1 MPPPLLARLAGAA
14 ALLAL
19 ALGIGVPWWALLR
32 EAGDPDGWRVL
43 LEARVWERLAWT
55 LTQATLSTLLALV
68 LGLPAALAFG
78 LARVPGARWW
88 RAAFTVPFVMPSVV
102 AGLAVLAWFGPRG
115 LSGFDL
121 RDSLAIVLIAHAV
134 YNVGIVVRVVG
145 GALEALAPRLHEAAA
160 VLGASGLRR
169 TLRVTLPLATPAAL
183 SAATLVFLFCFTSF
197 GVILVLAPSPAFATL
212 EVEVYRAVARR
223 ADVTEAAALATL
235 QLLVVMACTLF
246 YTRAQQRLA
255 ASLPRS
261 SRPAAAART
270 PLGRLAVVAALL
282 LAAGVTLLPP
292 GALLLQALWPPGAS
306 APDLSAFAR
315 LARPSEVIG
324 LTDLRTALTNSL
336 WVAAAATGLAL
347 AFGAAAAYGIARAGL
362 RALDALT
369 LLPLATSAV
378 TLGLGVLLAYP
389 ALAAA
394 PLALPLAHALLAF
407 PFVVRALLPAWRA
420 LEAGQAQ
427 AAATLGASP
436 WRTLRR
442 VELPQLTPALLTAT
456 GFAAAVSLGE
466 FGAALVLRRP
476 ETATLP
482 VALFERLGR
491 PGTERYAE
499 ALALAA
505 LLLVLTAL
513 VVLVSEALARRGR
526 GPSGNGVEF

>member
-1 MPPPLLARLAGAA
+1 MAASPLARIAGAV
-14 ALLAL
+14 ALLVL
-19 ALGIGVPWWALLR
+19 ALGIGLPWLALLR
-32 EAGDPDGWRVL
+32 EAGDPAGWRVL
-43 LEARVWERLAWT
+43 LDPRVWDRLGWT
-55 LTQATLSTLLALV
+55 AMQAILSTLLALV

-115 LSGFDL
+115 LAGLDL
-121 RDSLAIVLIAHAV
+121 RNSLPIILIAHAV
-134 YNVGIVVRVVG
+134 YNVGVVVRVVG

-160 VLGASGLRR
+160 VLGAGGLRR
-169 TLRVTLPLATPAAL
+169 IYRVTLPLAAPAAL

-197 GVILVLAPSPAFATL
+197 GVILVLAPAPGFATL

-223 ADVTEAAALATL
+223 ADVTEAAALASL
-235 QLLVVMACTLF
+235 QLVVVMACTLL
-246 YTRAQQRLA
+246 YTRVQQRLA
-255 ASLPRS
+255 ASMPRA
-261 SRPAAAART
+261 SRPAPPASS
-270 PLGRLAVVAALL
+270 PLGRLAVLAALM

-292 GALLLQALWPPGAS
+292 GALLLQALWPPGA
-306 APDLSAFAR
+306 ALPDLSAFAR
-315 LARPSEVIG
+315 LARPTDVIG
-324 LTDLRTALTNSL
+324 LTDLRTALVNSL
-336 WVAAAATGLAL
+336 WIAAAATGLAL
-347 AFGAAAAYGIARAGL
+347 ASGAAAAYGIARAGL
-362 RALDALT
+362 RVLDTLT

-378 TLGLGVLLAYP
+378 TLGLGVLIAYP

-394 PLALPLAHALLAF
+394 PWALPFAHALLAF

-442 VELPQLTPALLTAT
+442 VELPQLKPALLTAT

-491 PGTERYAE
+491 PGAARYAE
-499 ALALAA
+499 ALAIAA
-505 LLLVLTAL
+505 LLLLLTAL
-513 VVLVSEALARRGR
+513 AVVATESLARRR
-526 GPSGNGVEF
+526 RDGPSGGVEF

>member
-1 MPPPLLARLAGAA
+1 MPPSPLARLAGAC
-14 ALLAL
+14 ALVAL

-32 EAGDPDGWRVL
+32 EAGDPQGWRVL
-43 LEARVWERLAWT
+43 LEARVWERLGWT
-55 LTQATLSTLLALV
+55 LWQATASTLLALA
-68 LGLPAALAFG
+68 LGLPAAIAFG

-115 LSGFDL
+115 LSGLDL

-134 YNVGIVVRVVG
+134 YNVGVVVRVVG

-160 VLGASGLRR
+160 VLGSPPWRR
-169 TLRVTLPLATPAAL
+169 TLRVTLPLAAPAAL

-197 GVILVLAPSPAFATL
+197 GVILVLAPAPAFATL
-212 EVEVYRAVARR
+212 EVEIYRAVARR

-235 QLLVVMACTLF
+235 QLLVVMAATVL

-255 ASLPRS
+255 ARLPRS
-261 SRPAAAART
+261 ATPAPPART
-270 PLGRLAVVAALL
+270 ALGRFGVVAALS
-282 LAAGVTLLPP
+282 LAAAVTLLPP
-292 GALLLQALWPPGAS
+292 AALLLQALWPAGAV
-306 APDLSAFAR
+306 APDLSAFVR

-324 LTDLRTALTNSL
+324 LTDLRTALVNSL

-347 AFGAAAAYGIARAGL
+347 AFGAAAAYGIARAGM
-362 RALDALT
+362 RWLDALT

-389 ALAAA
+389 SLAAA
-394 PLALPLAHALLAF
+394 PLALPLAHALLAS
-407 PFVVRALLPAWRA
+407 PFVVRSLVPAWRA

-427 AAATLGASP
+427 AAASLGASP

-442 VELPQLTPALLTAT
+442 VELPQLAPALLTAT

-491 PGTERYAE
+491 PGAARFEE
-499 ALALAA
+499 ALAIAA
-505 LLLVLTAL
+505 LLLVLTGL
-513 VVLVSEALARRGR
+513 VVLLGEVLARRRR
-526 GPSGNGVEF
+526 GSGGGVEF

>member
-1 MPPPLLARLAGAA
+1 MPSPRLARLAGAA
-14 ALLAL
+14 VLAAL
-19 ALGIGVPWWALLR
+19 ALGIGVPWAALLR
-32 EAGDPDGWRVL
+32 EAGDPAGWRVL
-43 LEARVWERLAWT
+43 LEVRVWERLGWT
-55 LTQATLSTLLALV
+55 FTQALLSTLLALL

-102 AGLAVLAWFGPRG
+102 AGLAVLTWFGPRG
-115 LSGFDL
+115 LSGLDL
-121 RDSLAIVLIAHAV
+121 RDSLVIILIAHAV
-134 YNVGIVVRVVG
+134 YNVGVVVRVVG
-145 GALEALAPRLHEAAA
+145 GALEALAPRLNEAAA

-169 TLRVTLPLATPAAL
+169 TLRVTLPLAAPAAL

-197 GVILVLAPSPAFATL
+197 GVILVLAPAPAFATL

-235 QLLVVMACTLF
+235 QLLVVMASTLF
-246 YTRAQQRLA
+246 YTRSQRRLA
-255 ASLPRS
+255 AGLPR
-261 SRPAAAART
+261 AATPVPPART
-270 PLGRLAVVAALL
+270 RLGRLAVLAALL

-315 LARPSEVIG
+315 LARPSDVIG

-336 WVAAAATGLAL
+336 WIAAAATGLAL
-347 AFGAAAAYGIARAGL
+347 AFGAAAAYGIARAGM
-362 RALDALT
+362 RWLDALT

-389 ALAAA
+389 AMAAA
-394 PLALPLAHALLAF
+394 PLALPFAHALLAF
-407 PFVVRALLPAWRA
+407 PFVVRSLLPAWRA

-427 AAATLGASP
+427 AAATLGASS
-436 WRTLRR
+436 WRALRR
-442 VELPQLTPALLTAT
+442 VELPQLRPALLTAT
-456 GFAAAVSLGE
+456 GFAAAISLGE
-466 FGAALVLRRP
+466 FGAAMVLRRP

-491 PGTERYAE
+491 PGMARYTE

-505 LLLVLTAL
+505 LLLLLTAL

-526 GPSGNGVEF
+526 AAGEGVEF

>member
-1 MPPPLLARLAGAA
+1 MPSPPLARLAGAL

-32 EAGDPDGWRVL
+32 EAGDPAGWRVL
-43 LEARVWERLAWT
+43 LEPRVWDRLGWT
-55 LTQATLSTLLALV
+55 AMQAALSTLLALL

-78 LARVPGARWW
+78 LVRVPGARWW

-115 LSGFDL
+115 LAGLDL
-121 RDSLAIVLIAHAV
+121 RNSLAIILVAHAV
-134 YNVGIVVRVVG
+134 YNVGVVVRVVG

-160 VLGASGLRR
+160 VLGATGPRR
-169 TLRVTLPLATPAAL
+169 ILRVTLPLAAPAAL

-197 GVILVLAPSPAFATL
+197 GVILVLAPAPAFATL
-212 EVEVYRAVARR
+212 EVEIYRAVARR
-223 ADVTEAAALATL
+223 VDVTEAAALATL
-235 QLLVVMACTLF
+235 QLVVVMACTVF
-246 YTRAQQRLA
+246 YTRAQRRLA
-255 ASLPRS
+255 ARMPR
-261 SRPAAAART
+261 AATPPPPPRTRAARA
-270 PLGRLAVVAALL
+270 AVLAALL

-292 GALLLQALWPPGAS
+292 GALLLQALWPPGAA

-315 LARPSEVIG
+315 LARPADVIG
-324 LTDLRTALTNSL
+324 VTDLATALRNSL
-336 WVAAAATGLAL
+336 WVAASATAMAL
-347 AFGAAAAYGIARAGL
+347 TVGAAAAYGIASAGL
-362 RALDALT
+362 RWLDALT

-389 ALAAA
+389 ALAAS
-394 PLALPLAHALLAF
+394 PLAMPAAHALLAL

-420 LEAGQAQ
+420 LELEQGQ

-442 VELPQLTPALLTAT
+442 VELPQLVPALLTAT
-456 GFAAAVSLGE
+456 GFAAAISLGE

-491 PGTERYAE
+491 PGIARYQE

-505 LLLVLTAL
+505 LLLVLTGL
-513 VVLVSEALARRGR
+513 VVLVTEALARRRRDSGR
-526 GPSGNGVEF
+526 LEF